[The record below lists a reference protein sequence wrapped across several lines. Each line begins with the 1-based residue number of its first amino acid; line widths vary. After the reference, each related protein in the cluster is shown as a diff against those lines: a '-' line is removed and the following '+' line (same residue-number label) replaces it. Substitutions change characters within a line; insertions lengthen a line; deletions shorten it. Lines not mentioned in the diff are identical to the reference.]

1 MAPKICHQ
9 ATQIFVLSLLGA
21 HTEKSLST
29 GKTSVKHQ
37 VNGQNNESKNL
48 STPVNCNTWLWTL
61 NKAKKAYEKKREDCL
76 FFLNS
81 RGQTN
86 GKYKDGFHWLNSKKG
101 QTMFVE
107 KL

>member
-1 MAPKICHQ
+1 MRKK
-9 ATQIFVLSLLGA
+9 
-21 HTEKSLST
+21 EKT
-29 GKTSVKHQ
+29 V
-37 VNGQNNESKNL
+37 
-48 STPVNCNTWLWTL
+48 C
-61 NKAKKAYEKKREDCL
+61 

-81 RGQTN
+81 HGQTN

>member
-1 MAPKICHQ
+1 MR
-9 ATQIFVLSLLGA
+9 
-21 HTEKSLST
+21 
-29 GKTSVKHQ
+29 
-37 VNGQNNESKNL
+37 
-48 STPVNCNTWLWTL
+48 
-61 NKAKKAYEKKREDCL
+61 KKREDCL